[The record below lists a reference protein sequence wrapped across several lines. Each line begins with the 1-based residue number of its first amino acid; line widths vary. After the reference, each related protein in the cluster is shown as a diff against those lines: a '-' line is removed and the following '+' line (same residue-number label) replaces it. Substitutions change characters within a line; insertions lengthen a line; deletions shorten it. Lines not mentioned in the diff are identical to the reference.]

1 MSATPQTANVSMP
14 ASCWIN
20 YVHEALNE
28 VFGMMLGMTVTPSE
42 NSTIQAEVTAIVGLA
57 GTLCG
62 LFTIRC
68 SRQAGCKMAEKM
80 LGTPECED
88 QLMDALGEIGNMLAG
103 SFKSRIPG
111 MADTCML
118 SIPTTIAGADYHVH
132 TLSGGKRFETVVKC
146 DDQLLQVILH
156 VNS

>member
-1 MSATPQTANVSMP
+1 MSSTPQIASASMP
-14 ASCWIN
+14 ASVWIN

-28 VFGMMLGMTVTPSE
+28 VFGMMLGMTVTPTQTG
-42 NSTIQAEVTAIVGLA
+42 TIQAEVTAFVGLA
-57 GTLCG
+57 GSMCG

-68 SRQAGCKMAEKM
+68 SRQSACKMAEKM

-88 QLMDALGEIGNMLAG
+88 QLMDALGEIANMLAG
-103 SFKSRIPG
+103 SFKSRIPS

-132 TLSGGKRFETVVKC
+132 TLSGGKRFETLVNC
-146 DDQLLQVILH
+146 DDQLLHVILH